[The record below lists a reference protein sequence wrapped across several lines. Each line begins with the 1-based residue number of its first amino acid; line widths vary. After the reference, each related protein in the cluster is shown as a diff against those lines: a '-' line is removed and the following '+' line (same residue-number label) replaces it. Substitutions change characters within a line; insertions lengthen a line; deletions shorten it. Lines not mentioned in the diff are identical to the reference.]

1 MRKIICA
8 IIFITLAACGDSNM
22 NEEKPVIRSDLNGT
36 IENMLSSSTASFDK
50 DCNSSLCFYDFDIPA
65 ESTNK
70 ATAFLTSSESSLVFN
85 DVISAVF
92 ITHNGSMIT
101 DTNIILGGVTENAK
115 HTEAAIYFYE
125 TLDKMKSAGWQR
137 YIFPGEARISGAEA
151 KRFDRFDEV
160 LGVPTVTAPWK
171 DPALKLDQTDWLAMP
186 TINSWYLYN
195 NGNYLQ
201 LRVQRK
207 NSLQAPQDR
216 GTYLFSLNFQ
226 TEAEFYKSFVESD
239 DRERWTTLL
248 PAELKRMAQERAQTE
263 ARLKKMGIAIDEDYQ
278 DPPIKALE

>member
-8 IIFITLAACGDSNM
+8 ILFTTLTACGDSSM
-22 NEEKPVIRSDLNGT
+22 KKEELIIRSDLNGT

-70 ATAFLTSSESSLVFN
+70 ATAFLTSSGSPLIFN

-101 DTNIILGGVTENAK
+101 DTNLILGGVTENSR

-125 TLDKMKSAGWQR
+125 TLDKMKAAGWQR
-137 YIFPGEARISGAEA
+137 YIFPGEARIRGTEA
-151 KRFDRFDEV
+151 KKFDRFDEV
-160 LGVPTVTAPWK
+160 LGVPVSTGPWK
-171 DPALKLDQTDWLAMP
+171 DPALKLNQADWLAMP
-186 TINSWYLYN
+186 TINSWYFYK
-195 NGNYLQ
+195 NGSYLQ
-201 LRVQRK
+201 LRVQRE
-207 NSLQAPQDR
+207 NSLQAPQER
-216 GTYLFSLNFQ
+216 GSYLISLNFQ

-239 DRERWTTLL
+239 DREKWTSLL
-248 PAELKRMAQERAQTE
+248 PAELKRMAQERTQTE